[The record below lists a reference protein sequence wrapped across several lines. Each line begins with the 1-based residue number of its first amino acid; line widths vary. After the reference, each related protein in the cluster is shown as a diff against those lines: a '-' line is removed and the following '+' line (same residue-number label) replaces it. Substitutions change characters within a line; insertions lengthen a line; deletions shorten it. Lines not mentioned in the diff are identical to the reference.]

1 MQADICVLDDFF
13 PNLLT
18 GFRVAEYNTYL
29 SEFENLHILSSY
41 GHFEE
46 HHEQYAAQYPQ
57 FASRVRQFSPAALA
71 GCRLAYLNFLNNV
84 NQFLPFL
91 TEASLPF
98 LFTLF
103 PGGGF
108 GLHEPESDEKLLRVL
123 TSPLLR
129 TVIVNQLI
137 TRDYLLDFADRHQ
150 LPPISLQVLPGLSV
164 NPIYF
169 DMPDR
174 MWFGAGKSQMDIC
187 FVAEKYMSAGAN
199 KGYPEFIA
207 AAHQL
212 AAVDE
217 RLRFHVV
224 GSFNANDINVQALG
238 ERLCFYGRLNT
249 PELKTFFLGMDLIV
263 SPNRPY
269 ILHPGNFDGF
279 PTGCCA
285 EAALCGVAVMATD
298 ILHQNPGYPPGKAML
313 LLPETQENIVPAI
326 VQQVGQLLDTP
337 ELLKQCAL
345 EGQRLTRIFN
355 APSAQ
360 LGPRL
365 ALLRAYSSIA

>member
-29 SEFENLHILSSY
+29 TEFKNLQILSSY

-46 HHEQYAAQYPQ
+46 HHLQYALQYPQ
-57 FASRVRQFSPAALA
+57 FASRVRQFSPSALA
-71 GCRLAYLNFLNNV
+71 GSRLAYLNFLNNAI
-84 NQFLPFL
+84 QFLPHL
-91 TEASLPF
+91 TEANLPF
-98 LFTLF
+98 LLTLF

-108 GLHEPESDEKLLRVL
+108 GLHEPESDAKLLRVL

-129 TVIVNQLI
+129 AVIVNQLI
-137 TRDYLLDFADRHQ
+137 TRDYLLDFAERHQ
-150 LPPISLQVLPGLSV
+150 LPPISLQVLPGLSL

-169 DMPDR
+169 EISDR
-174 MWFGAGKSQMDIC
+174 SWFGAGKPQMDIC
-187 FVAEKYMSAGAN
+187 FVAEKYMPAGAN

-224 GSFNANDINVQALG
+224 GSFDANDINVQALG
-238 ERLCFYGRLNT
+238 DRLRFYGRLNT
-249 PELKTFFLGMDLIV
+249 AELKTFFLGMDLIV

-269 ILHPGNFDGF
+269 LLHPGNFDGF

-298 ILHQNPGYPPGKAML
+298 ILHQNPGYPPGQAML
-313 LLPETQENIVPAI
+313 FLPDRQEHIVQAI
-326 VQQVGQLLDTP
+326 VQGVIQLLATP
-337 ELLKQCAL
+337 ERLKDCAL
-345 EGQRLTRIFN
+345 QGQRLTRIFN

-365 ALLRAYSSIA
+365 ALLRAYCS